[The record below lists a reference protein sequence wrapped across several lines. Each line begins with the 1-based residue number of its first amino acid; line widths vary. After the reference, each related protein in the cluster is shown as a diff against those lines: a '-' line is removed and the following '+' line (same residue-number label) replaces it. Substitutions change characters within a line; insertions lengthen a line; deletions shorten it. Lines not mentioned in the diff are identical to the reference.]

1 MNSMLRLTFL
11 FLLLTGCSA
20 ELRSP
25 LVDVGGKVSLP
36 WKGEEK
42 RQQVV
47 FPAGIGENRG
57 GEDSLTRLYGPD
69 WKDLQDQYEEYRFNG
84 EGP

>member
-1 MNSMLRLTFL
+1 MNAILRLAAIS
-11 FLLLTGCSA
+11 FLLAGCSA
-20 ELRSP
+20 EFRSP
-25 LVDVGGKVSLP
+25 LVDVGGTVSLP
-36 WKGEEK
+36 WRGIEK

-47 FPAGIGENRG
+47 YPAGLGENRG

-69 WKDLQDQYEEYRFNG
+69 WIDLQDQYEEYRFNG